1 MLENELVSFE
11 LAIKLKEL
19 GYPQGKSYFEYDDS
33 GNIFQ
38 HNPTIEYSKELKYYD
53 APSVT
58 EILKEL
64 PNKIFYNFGTLAYG
78 LVMSVSRDSFENF
91 IVGYYRRN
99 MKETCFEV
107 REEKLVDALARV
119 WIWLSKDRGD
129 KEEKMEESCKNCKHL
144 IKLYKYPCNKIK
156 MFNGSTMEESGIY
169 ACLLF
174 KTEDNGGIVF
184 EEHIINGQCECWEV
198 NNGNN

>member
-1 MLENELVSFE
+1 MTENELVSFE
-11 LAIKLKEL
+11 LAVTLKEL
-19 GYPQGKSYFEYDDS
+19 GYPQGKSCFEYDDS
-33 GNIFQ
+33 GNISQ
-38 HNPTIEYSKELKYYD
+38 HNSTIEYLKELKYYD
-53 APSVT
+53 ARSVT

-119 WIWLSKDRGD
+119 WIWLSKD
-129 KEEKMEESCKNCKHL
+129 KEKEN
-144 IKLYKYPCNKIK
+144 
-156 MFNGSTMEESGIY
+156 
-169 ACLLF
+169 
-174 KTEDNGGIVF
+174 
-184 EEHIINGQCECWEV
+184 
-198 NNGNN
+198 